1 MSVYSDVSGDT
12 AGENPP
18 PLASQYQLKPIYLN
32 IMLLNKNEVVKSKV
46 TAKTGTG
53 LFARAAGKALASTAN
68 RLVSSVMVMGA
79 ITEKVITNVEA
90 AVALM
95 GIKATLEKV
104 FQQDAFVVVRVQVV
118 EVDKL
123 MLLRGAKGEEFA
135 ANFESLLTSLHHL
148 GLDGDTIVD
157 KKIKDHIQDA
167 LMCKFAML
175 IPLKLQEQ
183 GVAVSLQVVT
193 SEQQAESF
201 FRTLK
206 NMA

>member
-1 MSVYSDVSGDT
+1 MSVYSDASGDT

-79 ITEKVITNVEA
+79 ITEKVGAGGGGGGGCVFNPPLSMLCMLIQSPIYIWVCVYGVYLTRTPSLCAVYVYFTSSLYAADMYLTPSLYVLITYHYVYEQVITNVEA

-104 FQQDAFVVVRVQVV
+104 FQQDAFVVVRVQVP
-118 EVDKL
+118 
-123 MLLRGAKGEEFA
+123 
-135 ANFESLLTSLHHL
+135 
-148 GLDGDTIVD
+148 IW
-157 KKIKDHIQDA
+157 
-167 LMCKFAML
+167 
-175 IPLKLQEQ
+175 
-183 GVAVSLQVVT
+183 
-193 SEQQAESF
+193 
-201 FRTLK
+201 
-206 NMA
+206 

>member
-157 KKIKDHIQDA
+157 KK
-167 LMCKFAML
+167 
-175 IPLKLQEQ
+175 
-183 GVAVSLQVVT
+183 
-193 SEQQAESF
+193 
-201 FRTLK
+201 
-206 NMA
+206 